1 MSFVHSSPQTSLQTQ
16 THKADPQPILQSL
29 ADSSFSFGCLSERCC
44 RQIDKSPRK
53 GRPRHREGKQLCS
66 SAGDSS
72 CLCTASC
79 TSHPTDADSCAPRI
93 QEDKSRRRL
102 PQPPYSL
109 LRSCTLN
116 NSDAP
121 GSLRPC
127 RLHSRRADCISDF
140 VQRISHCR
148 RHIHCLSIH
157 SLLVLIQIWK
167 KFLGILLLP
176 FVIWTFSLLMN
187 WCLFPACSPEYQY
200 SRHFVD
206 RRLVLLLFNKGTVS
220 KREWQHFIV

>member
-1 MSFVHSSPQTSLQTQ
+1 MVCVHSSPGTSLQTQ
-16 THKADPQPILQSL
+16 THKVDSQPILQSL
-29 ADSSFSFGCLSERCC
+29 VDSSVSFGCLSERCC
-44 RQIDKSPRK
+44 RQIYRSPRK
-53 GRPRHREGKQLCS
+53 GWPRHREGKQLCS
-66 SAGDSS
+66 SAGDNS
-72 CLCTASC
+72 CLYTASC
-79 TSHPTDADSCAPRI
+79 TSYPTDADSCAQRI
-93 QEDKSRRRL
+93 QEDRSRRPL
-102 PQPPYSL
+102 LQPPYSL

-127 RLHSRRADCISDF
+127 RLHSRHADCISDF

-187 WCLFPACSPEYQY
+187 WCPSPVCSPEHQY
-200 SRHFVD
+200 SRHFLYK
-206 RRLVLLLFNKGTVS
+206 RLVLLLFNKGIVS
-220 KREWQHFIV
+220 KREWQHFIG